1 MYNAKIYVTYKE
13 SILDPQGEA
22 IKTALHRLNYE
33 NVKAVTVGKYFEIKI
48 EDHGQNIEEQVRE
61 MSDELLAN
69 INMETYRFEISRI
82 EED

>member
-33 NVKAVTVGKYFEIKI
+33 NAKGVTVGKYFEIKI
-48 EDHGQNIEEQVRE
+48 EDHGQNIEEQVRK